1 VPVIVRELEVST
13 PALDD
18 VVTEMACMITVIG
31 SAPFANPYSAVPGFV
46 IAADAIKPTLL
57 LLPSSIA
64 ATTLTA
70 GDA

>member
-31 SAPFANPYSAVPGFV
+31 SSAVPGFV

>member
-1 VPVIVRELEVST
+1 
-13 PALDD
+13 
-18 VVTEMACMITVIG
+18 MITVIG